1 MRLLPLCL
9 FLVPLCHLT
18 AQDAPKAGFN
28 DRVHKEGDKEYKY
41 VLFVPQDY
49 DKEKT
54 YPVILFLH
62 GLGESGTDGKK
73 QATVGLGKALK
84 EREKTFPA
92 FVIFPQSANRNWTA
106 KSDDAKR
113 ALAILDSVQKEF
125 KIDEKRVYLTGL
137 SMGGIG
143 SWSLAAAFP
152 DKWAAVVP
160 VCGRGD
166 AKTAVK
172 FKDTPVWAFHGD
184 KDGSV
189 PVSGSRDM
197 VEALKAAEGMPK
209 YTEYKNVG
217 HNCWDKAYGTDELY
231 EWMFKQTRK

>member
-1 MRLLPLCL
+1 MRLLSLCL
-9 FLVPLCHLT
+9 FLLPMLHLT
-18 AQDAPKAGFN
+18 AQDAPQAGFV

-41 VLFVPQDY
+41 VLFVPQGY

-84 EREKTFPA
+84 ERAKTFPA
-92 FVIFPQSANRNWTA
+92 FVIFPQSATRNWTA

-166 AKTAVK
+166 TKTAVK

-184 KDGSV
+184 KDASV
-189 PVSGSRDM
+189 PVAGSRDM
-197 VEALKAAEGMPK
+197 VAALKAAEGMPK
-209 YTEYKNVG
+209 YTEYKGVG
-217 HNCWDKAYGTDELY
+217 HNSWDKAYATDELY
-231 EWMFKQTRK
+231 EWLFKQTRK